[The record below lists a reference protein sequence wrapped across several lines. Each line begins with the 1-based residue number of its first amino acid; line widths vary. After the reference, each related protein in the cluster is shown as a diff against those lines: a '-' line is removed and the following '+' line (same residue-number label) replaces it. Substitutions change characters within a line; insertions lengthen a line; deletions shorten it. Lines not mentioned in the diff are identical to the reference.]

1 MLYNQLKIARRQV
14 QELKSN
20 AVEIVEAEIIEEDF
34 HLKSEVNALKIKLAE
49 KNGSDGMEVAWW
61 SIIDNFVLGL
71 LLDCE
76 HHLNKGVD

>member
-20 AVEIVEAEIIEEDF
+20 AVETVEAEIIEENF

-49 KNGSDGMEVAWW
+49 KNGSDGKSRVWRLTGGL
-61 SIIDNFVLGL
+61 SLIILFLAFYWIVNTT
-71 LLDCE
+71 
-76 HHLNKGVD
+76 